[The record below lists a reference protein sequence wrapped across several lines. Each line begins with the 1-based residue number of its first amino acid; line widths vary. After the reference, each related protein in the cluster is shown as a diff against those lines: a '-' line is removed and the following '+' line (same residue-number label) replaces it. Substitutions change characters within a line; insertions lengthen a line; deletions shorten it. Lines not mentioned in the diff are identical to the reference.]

1 MFKCP
6 VCNITATT
14 YGNYKSHIS
23 TKKHKTTLIEK
34 QKNPITPS
42 SSIYDIQNTES
53 NNNSEF
59 ICKCCNKAFF
69 SKFSLERHG
78 KSCKELKKLLST
90 RKINIVNNLDLS
102 SLDITSI
109 ENGNQIIIVVNPEVG
124 NTNYL
129 QQINLSNSTI
139 NSSNVITNN
148 ITNNIVNNIPADD
161 IIDTKIKKAVD
172 KIIYDSCKDPG
183 LYVDFDTHWKKQ
195 KVLPLGYETDEHI
208 TNHIEI
214 WSSGRKSF
222 MVYLESLFSNPVNQ
236 NIYATED
243 RKKTAKYIA
252 ATGQVK
258 EMNIQKLMEIET
270 LNNID
275 RYNNYVKRTSG
286 LVEPRYK
293 KVVEQMQKEQEA
305 SEDTIPN
312 FDGFLTETWSVVK
325 DYSKAAKKN
334 IKDYEK
340 NNPAIIHGPVIST
353 KALPSTEMR
362 VNF

>member
-1 MFKCP
+1 MFKCTA
-6 VCNITATT
+6 CNLNITSV
-14 YGNYKSHIS
+14 GNFKAHVI
-23 TKKHKTTLIEK
+23 TKKHLSNLTKNQETSLEESQEKKTKKPTK
-34 QKNPITPS
+34 TQKTKTPIS
-42 SSIYDIQNTES
+42 SSINLQSEQS
-53 NNNSEF
+53 SEF
-59 ICKCCNKAFF
+59 VCKICKKSYYSNYN
-69 SKFSLERHG
+69 LERHRS
-78 KSCKELKKLLST
+78 SCKGVVKILKHSKIKIIDDLDLLSQGSVDSKNIT
-90 RKINIVNNLDLS
+90 IVINTSNVNH
-102 SLDITSI
+102 
-109 ENGNQIIIVVNPEVG
+109 G
-124 NTNYL
+124 
-129 QQINLSNSTI
+129 TI
-139 NSSNVITNN
+139 NNINN
-148 ITNNIVNNIPADD
+148 GTINNIVNTIPAEDD
-161 IIDTKIKKAVD
+161 VIDTKIKKAVD

-183 LYVDFDTHWKKQ
+183 LYVDFGTHWKKQ

-222 MVYLESLFSNPVNQ
+222 MVYLESLFSNPINQ

-243 RKKTAKYIA
+243 RKKTAKYIS

-286 LVEPRYK
+286 LVEPRYR

-312 FDGFLTETWSVVK
+312 FDGFLKETWTVVK

-362 VNF
+362 VRF

>member
-1 MFKCP
+1 MYKCIA
-6 VCNITATT
+6 CNLNITSV
-14 YGNYKSHIS
+14 GNFKAHVI
-23 TKKHKTTLIEK
+23 TKKHLSNLTKTQETTQAESQLKEDKK
-34 QKNPITPS
+34 QKKQIPKQKDKQLIKL
-42 SSIYDIQNTES
+42 QTEKS
-53 NNNSEF
+53 GEF
-59 ICKCCNKAFF
+59 ECKICKKSYYSNYN
-69 SKFSLERHG
+69 LERHRS
-78 KSCKELKKLLST
+78 SCKGVVKILKHSKIKIIDDLDLLSQGSVDSKNIT
-90 RKINIVNNLDLS
+90 IVINTSNINNGT
-102 SLDITSI
+102 INNI
-109 ENGNQIIIVVNPEVG
+109 NNGVINNVVNIIP
-124 NTNYL
+124 TDD
-129 QQINLSNSTI
+129 
-139 NSSNVITNN
+139 VI
-148 ITNNIVNNIPADD
+148 DS
-161 IIDTKIKKAVD
+161 KIKRAVD

-183 LYVDFDTHWKKQ
+183 LYVDFDSHWKKQ

-222 MVYLESLFSNPVNQ
+222 MVYLESLFSNPINQ

-243 RKKTAKYIA
+243 RKKTAKYIS

-286 LVEPRYK
+286 LVEPRYR

-340 NNPAIIHGPVIST
+340 NNPAIIHGPVILT
-353 KALPSTEMR
+353 RALPSTEMR